1 MTTVYFVDTDGDA
14 IYEQSSHKLSDI
26 ELQFLMASKK
36 VKINGRDKKVIEIYP
51 SFDSYEDG
59 SFKIDYVDIVLENN

>member
-1 MTTVYFVDTDGDA
+1 MTTVYFVDTDGDS
-14 IYEQSSHKLSDI
+14 IYEQFSHKLSDI
-26 ELQFLMASKK
+26 ELQILIASKK